1 MRSRRQPSLIL
12 RSSLAFALVAMF
24 TVSGAGWYLY
34 ASMKQSVM
42 QRTDHAV
49 LARLDHFRK
58 LLRYDLTLENLKG
71 SPQLFE
77 NMLDSEEDIFLIG
90 EPGKA
95 PVISVNPQRAP
106 LPELPVVP
114 QDVALRDTD
123 LRSGTSLQGVP
134 LRAASSTAMSG
145 GVEVRLTA
153 AHLMVKEMAMLE
165 SFRQRIY
172 AATTLAFLITALL
185 GYVLLRRGLRPLRR
199 MTAHAADITPARLH
213 RRLDSQ
219 DTPVE
224 LQPLVDAFNAM
235 LERLDDGYQRL
246 TQFSADLAH
255 EIRTPVG
262 SLMGHCQVAL
272 RQTRSVDEYQALLAS
287 NLEELERISRLIES
301 ILFLARAD
309 EVQAVLKRQ
318 PLALQDELQR
328 IAGYFE
334 GLAEERQMSIQT
346 SGDGTLQADPIL
358 LRRAL
363 SNLVANAIRYAD
375 QGSEIL
381 VRVKQHA
388 GHCLIE
394 VDNQG
399 PPLAEAAL
407 AKLFDRFYRGDAS
420 RHQSSDSNGLGL
432 AIVAAIMHLHG
443 GRVAVAQPVAG
454 RISFTLVF
462 PVGPDLSGKTSAQ
475 TPDWYQAK

>member
-1 MRSRRQPSLIL
+1 LIL
-12 RSSLAFALVAMF
+12 RSSLAFALVAML
-24 TVSGAGWYLY
+24 TVSGTGWYLY

-42 QRTDHAV
+42 LRTDHAV

-77 NMLDSEEDIFLIG
+77 NMLDSEEDIFIIG

-106 LPELPVVP
+106 LPDLPVVP
-114 QDVALRDTD
+114 QDTPLRDTD
-123 LRSGTSLQGVP
+123 LRSGVSLQGVP
-134 LRAASSTAMSG
+134 LRAASVSALSG
-145 GVEVRLTA
+145 GIEVRLTA

-165 SFRQRIY
+165 SFRQSIY
-172 AATTLAFLITALL
+172 AAITLAFLMTAVL

-199 MTAHAADITPARLH
+199 MTAHASDITPARLH
-213 RRLDSQ
+213 SRLESQ
-219 DTPVE
+219 DIPVE
-224 LQPLVDAFNAM
+224 LQALVDAFNAM
-235 LERLDDGYQRL
+235 LARLDDGYQRL

-272 RQTRSVDEYQALLAS
+272 RQTRSVDDYQVLLAS
-287 NLEELERISRLIES
+287 NLEELERISRLVES

-309 EVQAVLKRQ
+309 EAQAVLERQ
-318 PLALQDELQR
+318 PLHLQNELQR

-334 GLAEERQMSIQT
+334 GLAEERQLTILT

-358 LRRAL
+358 VRRAL

-375 QGSEIL
+375 PGSDIQMR
-381 VRVKQHA
+381 VRQHR
-388 GHCLIE
+388 GQWLIE
-394 VDNQG
+394 VENRG
-399 PPLAEAAL
+399 PVLAEAAL
-407 AKLFDRFYRGDAS
+407 GKLFDRFYRGDAS

-443 GRVAVAQPVAG
+443 GRVAVAQPMAG
-454 RISFTLVF
+454 MICFTLVF
-462 PVGPDLSGKTSAQ
+462 PPGPEA
-475 TPDWYQAK
+475 AV